1 MVLQSHRLNRSMIG
15 DLVRTLCLSA
25 SLAAVACSDS
35 PTAPSPT
42 TPSSAIPAAA
52 PSVALTVRVQAR
64 TTELPI
70 PEARVRYGGVYY
82 YADASGQAT
91 VSVVAGQETTID
103 VSADGYEP
111 MGASAILESDERWT
125 FYLVPTPQV

>member
-1 MVLQSHRLNRSMIG
+1 MVLRSHRLSRSSIG
-15 DLVRTLCLSA
+15 HLVRTLCLSA

-35 PTAPSPT
+35 RPAPSPT
-42 TPSSAIPAAA
+42 APSSAIPAAA
-52 PSVALTVRVQAR
+52 SSVALTVRVQAR

-91 VSVVAGQETTID
+91 VSVIAGEETTIE

-111 MGASAILESDERWT
+111 MGASAILESNERWT
-125 FYLVPTPQV
+125 FYLFPTPRV

>member
-1 MVLQSHRLNRSMIG
+1 MFGHF
-15 DLVRTLCLSA
+15 VRTLCLSA
-25 SLAAVACSDS
+25 SLAAVACSDLRPAPS
-35 PTAPSPT
+35 PTAPSSAT
-42 TPSSAIPAAA
+42 AIPAAA
-52 PSVALTVRVQAR
+52 SSVALTVRVQAR

-111 MGASAILESDERWT
+111 MGASAILERDERWT
-125 FYLVPTPQV
+125 FYLVPTPRV

>member
-1 MVLQSHRLNRSMIG
+1 MLLQSYRASRSMIG
-15 DLVRTLCLSA
+15 HLVRTLCLSA

-35 PTAPSPT
+35 TTPSPT
-42 TPSSAIPAAA
+42 APSSAIPAAA
-52 PSVALTVRVQAR
+52 SSVALTVRVQAR
-64 TTELPI
+64 TTEQPI